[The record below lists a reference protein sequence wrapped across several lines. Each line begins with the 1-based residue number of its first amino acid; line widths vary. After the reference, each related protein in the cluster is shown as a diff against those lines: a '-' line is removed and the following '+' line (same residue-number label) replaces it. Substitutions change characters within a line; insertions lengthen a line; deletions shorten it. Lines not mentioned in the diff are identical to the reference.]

1 MPIHISAPSGWI
13 RKAPRLYD
21 ASKLTLQPAAPNK
34 KWPRLLCTPPFPT
47 GLLQTPARYLSCI
60 FYRPSQF
67 PPAIEMAW
75 IDGWPLVVLAAVG
88 LFLLQSAASAVVR
101 SNTKE
106 NALWAKLDTVDVASG
121 GPFPWGRAIAVS
133 IISTKTFV
141 NEGYARFS
149 KALGRPYALSTTW
162 TGKAMVVVSPSQM
175 HQLLTRPDKQADS
188 EITNIPGLVETVQMP
203 FVISDP
209 NIYQNTIQFDVV
221 RRKMT
226 KKDMRLFA
234 PITEEEVG
242 LAYEDIWG
250 TSKEWKT
257 INGWDACGQ
266 VIARTAQRILVGLPL
281 GRDEKL
287 LETSRLYANSVLL
300 GGALM
305 NCFPPFVRK
314 FVGPIIALRARYYQ
328 ARCVSMLEPIVNE
341 RLRIFSAPKQDEK
354 EPEDFLQWLIAT
366 AAKGGPEQLN
376 ATRIAN
382 RLIAL
387 MTPLIFAEE
396 FINGLYAECRAV
408 SEKHA
413 GLGTAGAVDSLYS
426 IDSTIRES
434 MRTSDVAVT
443 NLFRDV
449 SAGEV
454 DLGDGI
460 TVTKGVRMAFPTQNI
475 HLDPEYYEDP
485 KRFDAFRFSRGFEG
499 LDETGLQARAQEREL
514 IVTPTLSFLPLGYGR
529 HACPGRW
536 FAAQTMKQA
545 LVYIV
550 LNYDVELM
558 GKPITRKALVNTMV
572 PPVDA
577 KMRIRSKTR

>member
-1 MPIHISAPSGWI
+1 
-13 RKAPRLYD
+13 
-21 ASKLTLQPAAPNK
+21 
-34 KWPRLLCTPPFPT
+34 
-47 GLLQTPARYLSCI
+47 
-60 FYRPSQF
+60 
-67 PPAIEMAW
+67 MAFRH
-75 IDGWPLVVLAAVG
+75 GWPLVALVVVCI
-88 LFLLQSAASAVVR
+88 FLLQRAVSVVLY
-101 SNTKE
+101 SNPKE
-106 NALWAKLDTVDVASG
+106 NELWTKLDAVGVASS
-121 GPFPWGRAIAVS
+121 GPFPWGRAVATS
-133 IISTKTFV
+133 IIFTRQFA
-141 NEGYARFS
+141 NEGYAKFS
-149 KALGRPYALSTTW
+149 KALSRPYALPTTW
-162 TGKAMVVVSPSQM
+162 TGKAVVVVPPSQM
-175 HQLLTRPDKQADS
+175 HQLLTRPDKQTDG

-209 NIYQNTIQFDVV
+209 NIYQNTIHFDVV

-226 KKDMRLFA
+226 KKDMRFFA

-250 TSKEWKT
+250 TSEEWKT

-266 VIARTAQRILVGLPL
+266 VIARTAQRILIGLPL

-305 NCFPPFVRK
+305 NCFPPSLRK
-314 FVGPIIALRARYYQ
+314 FVGPIVALRARYFQ
-328 ARCVSMLEPIVNE
+328 ARCVSMLVPIVNE
-341 RLRIFSAPKQDEK
+341 RLRIFSALEKDEK
-354 EPEDFLQWLIAT
+354 VPEDFLQWLIAT
-366 AAKGGPEQLN
+366 ADKGGPDQLD

-387 MTPLIFAEE
+387 MTPLIFAVCYVFSHTVLDVYGSPDKDE
-396 FINGLYAECRAV
+396 FISGLYAECKGV
-408 SEKHA
+408 SEKHG
-413 GLGTAGAVDSLYS
+413 GLGTAEAVDSLYR

-454 DLGDGI
+454 DLGHGI

-485 KRFDAFRFSRGFEG
+485 KRFDAFRFSRAFEG
-499 LDETGLQARAQEREL
+499 LDEANLQAKAQEREL
-514 IVTPTLSFLPLGYGR
+514 VVTPTLSFLPLGYGR

-545 LVYIV
+545 LAYIV
-550 LNYDVELM
+550 LNYDVELI
-558 GKPITRKALVNTMV
+558 GKPVTRKALVNTMV

-577 KMRIRSKTR
+577 KMRIRRKTR